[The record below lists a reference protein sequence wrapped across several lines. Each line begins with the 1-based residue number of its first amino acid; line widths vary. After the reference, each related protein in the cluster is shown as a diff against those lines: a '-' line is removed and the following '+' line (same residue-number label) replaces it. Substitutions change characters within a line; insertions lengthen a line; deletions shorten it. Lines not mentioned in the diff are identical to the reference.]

1 MTYKMFVPDTYNWI
15 CCPSYRLGEKEF
27 RVIWQDY
34 NKLGLLK
41 YCKKGYSLHQGDMYI
56 DTPWNSHLMVVSAER
71 QDSLLG
77 EGLSHVIMS
86 EAAKHSRGTWEQY
99 IEPALSDLL
108 GSADFPSTPQG
119 FNWYHGLWQ
128 LGQNGEFK
136 LPDYRSWQFPS
147 WDNAVRYP
155 GGFENTE
162 IQRIRSLASKH
173 WFEQE
178 YGAMFTALTGAIYD
192 EWDENIHVQRHK
204 FDPAWPN
211 YLAFDY
217 GFANPFVCLDVQIS
231 PSDDIYVWREYVSR
245 YQSTMEHGEY
255 LKQRDNPPDY
265 NVAGMWGDHRGP
277 DEAATLGLILG
288 FVGSMDV
295 PWKHG
300 VEFIKRMLKLNKL
313 HVDPSCVNTIRSLSQ
328 LHIKP
333 PTRSGLVVNEDAG
346 DRNIQHKVDDHCAD
360 ALRYLLG
367 PLYVMGAGIHYADVY
382 DTFGN
387 GYSGSESDDFTTLH
401 SGVTFDS
408 GSDLFALSPVRGL

>member
-1 MTYKMFVPDTYNWI
+1 MTYKLFVPDTYNWI

-27 RVIWQDY
+27 RVVWGDY
-34 NKLGLLK
+34 TKLGILK
-41 YCKKGYSLHQGDMYI
+41 YCKKGYSVHQGDMYI

-86 EAAKHSRGTWEQY
+86 EAAKHSRATWEQY

-128 LGQNGEFK
+128 LGQTALADFK
-136 LPDYRSWQFPS
+136 LPDYKSWQFPS
-147 WDNAVRYP
+147 WENTVRYP

-162 IQRIRSLASKH
+162 IQRIKSLASKH

-178 YGAMFTALTGAIYD
+178 YGAEFTALSGAIYD
-192 EWDENIHVQRHK
+192 EWNEAIHVQQHR
-204 FDPAWPN
+204 FDPRMSN

-217 GFANPFVCLDVQIS
+217 GYANPFVCLDVQIDE
-231 PSDDIYVWREYVSR
+231 SDNVYVWREYVQR

-255 LKQRDNPPDY
+255 LRHRQNPADY
-265 NVAGMWGDHRGP
+265 NVVGMWGDPRGA
-277 DEAATLGLILG
+277 DEAATLALTLG
-288 FVGSMDV
+288 FVASQDV

-300 VEFIKRMLKLNKL
+300 VEYIKSLLKHRKL
-313 HVDPSCVNTIRSLSQ
+313 IVDPSCTNLIRSISQ
-328 LHIKP
+328 LHVKP
-333 PTRSGLVVNEDAG
+333 PTRQGQIVNEDTG

-360 ALRYLLG
+360 ALRYLIG
-367 PLYVMGAGIHYADVY
+367 PLFVLGLGSHFSDVY
-382 DTFGN
+382 DMN
-387 GYSGSESDDFTTLH
+387 GQAYHGSESEDFFKIN
-401 SGVTFDS
+401 SGVSLD
-408 GSDLFALSPVRGL
+408 GSTDQIFSRL